1 MDALIDKHSTT
12 KHYPPEIFRNDISK
26 REISSVSGN
35 MDYVIPSLYSDSA
48 TTSERKKNC
57 RDTFI
62 IQTKKKL
69 LSIKAEDNALF
80 KNRQKTCLCTEAIN
94 VHSQPCIGKNISS
107 ET

>member
-1 MDALIDKHSTT
+1 MN
-12 KHYPPEIFRNDISK
+12 HYPLSMYQNGIPENKRLSVTGNMYDGIPLSSSDTAMISK
-26 REISSVSGN
+26 
-35 MDYVIPSLYSDSA
+35 
-48 TTSERKKNC
+48 RKKNC